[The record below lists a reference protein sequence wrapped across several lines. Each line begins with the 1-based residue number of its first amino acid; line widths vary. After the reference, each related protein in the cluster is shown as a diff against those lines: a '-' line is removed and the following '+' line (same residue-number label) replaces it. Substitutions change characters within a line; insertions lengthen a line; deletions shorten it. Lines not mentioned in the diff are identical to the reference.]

1 MKYFTRWIQRY
12 KSYVSVGMILCIV
25 CNLLT
30 PSNFLLNA
38 AEESQSVTPLKYY
51 KDKDPDTT
59 EANYRYFVG
68 MMYFDMWKGTTWDN
82 GLAPQR
88 GDVGEAEQ
96 NYAFNFPNRTVKSI
110 QAVVFNPED
119 PDNKDQLAL
128 LPDNV
133 DQKSLLLE
141 FFEGS
146 RSDDWKDYRSYIS
159 NTTSDNAISF
169 QPSVSGI
176 GTDTAKVPIKLKIGL
191 DTKSGTEQDITYTC
205 GDRCNN
211 GVKGHR
217 IYAAVLFKIELAAD
231 LSVYYKTVDGK
242 SLNDIFPP
250 RIEEMK
256 PGKPYTFEPPTHEG
270 YTYAGYKKT
279 TDGSD
284 PSKFKDISEGNP
296 PKLEPYKGNFE
307 QYRIYQ
313 YYEVGQPCQPG
324 QTNADNENCDDPDLP
339 SDGSGGMGACEYT
352 ILPPTQSQEVTKGLM
367 NPEAI
372 GHILGDDRANGRH
385 FDATKGIPTS
395 ENLYANAWGY
405 DYLFQHKF
413 GEMQGKIKY
422 DCEVKVRYSLKWKE
436 KNSKDQ
442 WKTKT
447 ASESKTYTFDF
458 TRDYSYWQINQ
469 LQVLGIDSAK
479 LNNYALP
486 GGSVTLQVANYTPP
500 VLTTEASTE
509 TKDHVRPAKTGDVS
523 YSPGTIDGGRNGR
536 PSVPNDRSKL
546 KSMAEGKTDQPQVRN
561 DAIQFSYKNKD
572 TEVMNGDWVKAT
584 TVAPK
589 EIPAP
594 TKIRSYKDGGEQ
606 VLYKV
611 SQLINKR
618 LVNKANTPSTG
629 TMMYTMVE
637 GDVNGQ
643 GDQSYPIN
651 GINSVTVHTPV
662 VDYASVSDD
671 KTHNQKTVPSADRMA
686 LILNRPFTVRIPTTG
701 QHLDINAYPGYGKR
715 DYAKYFKTKQ
725 VWFPFD
731 VYSADRKTFY
741 PKQTWIDIPVQQLDT
756 VFQLPVWIDEGNYTI
771 AFRTIAENA
780 PTSFT
785 AQQDANTD
793 LNHHVAK
800 DTVDVEVIGRLY
812 DFHVTDIADF
822 AWETVFRQAV
832 GSPAPTGRSYWVG
845 PNGIDGEPR
854 GNTRPYVLPILR
866 GSHPQPGSKNVTVK
880 TGYHFKFDLKTMGN
894 MFGDRDAI
902 QLTPSF
908 YYQDCFAAT
917 APERIPVDLYYHS
930 DKQSFIRIG
939 SAADVERRQVT
950 LNQRLRNVPM
960 ADLKQTATSIYELTS
975 GWMISKEQYLAQ
987 FLKRAGQPTYTGG
1000 YDIQILPSPLRTFIQ
1015 SPARPANASATSAR
1029 VNASV
1034 QQWYGEYSLPARVYA
1049 VPKGTDLAAY
1059 GRSHVLDEKSPI
1071 FLKQGFIVVN
1081 LDIESIV
1088 NGDTTRPHLQ
1098 YIHAPLSNQW
1108 WQLEGYDGTD
1118 GKRDHLMTDP
1128 YGVSYEVADGD
1139 VLFYD
1144 TDRSTYD
1151 DYTSRGTH

>member
-12 KSYVSVGMILCIV
+12 KSYVSVAMILCILF
-25 CNLLT
+25 NLLT

-38 AEESQSVTPLKYY
+38 AEESQSITPLKYY
-51 KDKDPDTT
+51 KDKDPNTT

-68 MMYFDMWKGTTWDN
+68 MMYFDMWKGTSWDN

-110 QAVVFNPED
+110 QAAVFNPED

-159 NTTSDNAISF
+159 NTTSDRAISF
-169 QPSVSGI
+169 QPSISGI
-176 GTDTAKVPIKLKIGL
+176 GTDTAKVPVTIKIGL
-191 DTKSGTEQDITYTC
+191 DTKSGTEEDITYTC

-284 PSKFKDISEGNP
+284 PSKSKDITTGDP

-313 YYEVGQPCQPG
+313 YYEVGEPCKTG
-324 QTNADNENCDDPDLP
+324 QTSADNPNCEDEPTTEN
-339 SDGSGGMGACEYT
+339 GEGMGACTYT
-352 ILPPTQSQEVTKGLM
+352 ILPPTETQQTSKQLM
-367 NPEAI
+367 NPEAA
-372 GHILGDDRANGRH
+372 GHILADDRANGRH

-395 ENLYANAWGY
+395 EHLYANAWGY
-405 DYLFQHKF
+405 DYLFQTNF
-413 GEMQGKIKY
+413 GERKGKIQY

-436 KNSKDQ
+436 KNNKDQ

-447 ASESKTYTFDF
+447 GSESKTYTFNF
-458 TRDYSYWQINQ
+458 TREYAYWQINQ
-469 LQVLGIDSAK
+469 LQVLGVDHAK
-479 LNNYALP
+479 LTNYALP
-486 GGSVTLQVANYTPP
+486 SGSVTLQAANYTAPA
-500 VLTTEASTE
+500 LTTEASTE
-509 TKDHVRPAKTGDVS
+509 VNDHVRPAKTGAIN
-523 YSPGTIDGGRNGR
+523 YSPGTIDGGKSGR

-546 KSMAEGKTDQPQVRN
+546 KSMAEGKTDEPQVRN
-561 DAIQFSYKNKD
+561 DAIQFSYTNKD
-572 TEVMNGDWVKAT
+572 TEVMNGDWTKAT
-584 TVAPK
+584 PPAPK

-594 TKIRSYKDGGEQ
+594 TKLRSYKDTGDTTLFQGF
-606 VLYKV
+606 
-611 SQLINKR
+611 QLISRKLTNR
-618 LVNKANTPSTG
+618 ANTPSTG
-629 TMMYTMVE
+629 TITYTMVE
-637 GDVNGQ
+637 GDVNGG
-643 GDQSYPIN
+643 GDQSYPITD
-651 GINSVTVHTPV
+651 INSVTVHTPV

-671 KTHNQKTVPSADRMA
+671 KAHNQKTVPSTDRMA

-701 QHLDINAYPGYGKR
+701 QHLDGTAYPGYGKR
-715 DYAKYFKTKQ
+715 DYARYVKAKQ

-731 VYSADRKTFY
+731 VYSEDHQTFY

-756 VFQLPVWIDEGNYTI
+756 VFQLPVWVDEGHYTVM
-771 AFRTIAENA
+771 FRNVAENA
-780 PTSFT
+780 PASFT
-785 AQQDANTD
+785 AQQDANTN
-793 LNHHVAK
+793 LSNHVAK
-800 DTVDVEVIGRLY
+800 DTVDVDVVGRLY

-832 GSPAPTGRSYWVG
+832 GSPLPTGRSYWVG
-845 PNGIDGEPR
+845 PNSIDGEPR

-866 GSHPQPGSKNVTVK
+866 GSHPQQGAKNVTVK

-902 QLTPSF
+902 RLTPSF
-908 YYQDCFAAT
+908 YYQDRSAAT
-917 APERIPVDLYYHS
+917 APKRIPVDLYYHS
-930 DKQSFIRIG
+930 DTQSFIRIG

-950 LNQRLRNVPM
+950 LNQRLRNVPL
-960 ADLKQTATSIYELTS
+960 ADLKQTAASIYELTS
-975 GWMISKEQYLAQ
+975 GWMISKEQYIAR

-1000 YDIQILPSPLRTFIQ
+1000 YDIQLLPSPLRTFIQ
-1015 SPARPANASATSAR
+1015 SPGRPAAASASPAR

-1059 GRSHVLDEKSPI
+1059 GRSHMLDEKAPI

-1088 NGDTTRPHLQ
+1088 NGDTKNPHLQ

-1118 GKRDHLMTDP
+1118 GKRDHVITDP
-1128 YGVSYEVADGD
+1128 YGVQYEVADGD

-1144 TDRSTYD
+1144 TDHSVYD

>member
-1 MKYFTRWIQRY
+1 M
-12 KSYVSVGMILCIV
+12 
-25 CNLLT
+25 
-30 PSNFLLNA
+30 
-38 AEESQSVTPLKYY
+38 QSDALKI
-51 KDKDPDTT
+51 KP
-59 EANYRYFVG
+59 
-68 MMYFDMWKGTTWDN
+68 
-82 GLAPQR
+82 
-88 GDVGEAEQ
+88 
-96 NYAFNFPNRTVKSI
+96 
-110 QAVVFNPED
+110 
-119 PDNKDQLAL
+119 
-128 LPDNV
+128 
-133 DQKSLLLE
+133 
-141 FFEGS
+141 
-146 RSDDWKDYRSYIS
+146 
-159 NTTSDNAISF
+159 AI
-169 QPSVSGI
+169 SGI
-176 GTDTAKVPIKLKIGL
+176 GTDTATVPVELEIGL
-191 DTKSGTEQDITYTC
+191 DTKSGTEQDITFLC
-205 GDRCNN
+205 KDRCNK
-211 GVKGHR
+211 GVEGHR

-284 PSKFKDISEGNP
+284 PSKVKEVTKGDP
-296 PKLEPYKGNFE
+296 PKLDPYKGDFE

-313 YYEVGQPCQPG
+313 YYEVGQPCQSG
-324 QTNADNENCDDPDLP
+324 QTNAENENCDDPDLP
-339 SDGSGGMGACEYT
+339 SDGMGACEYT
-352 ILPPTQSQEVTKGLM
+352 ILPPTPSQEVTKGLM
-367 NPEAI
+367 NPEAT

-405 DYLFQHKF
+405 DYLFQYKF
-413 GEMQGKIKY
+413 SEMQGKIKY

-479 LNNYALP
+479 LHNYALP
-486 GGSVTLQVANYTPP
+486 GGAVTWQVANYTPP

-523 YSPGTIDGGRNGR
+523 YNPGTIDGGRNGR

-546 KSMAEGKTDQPQVRN
+546 KRRAEAKTDAPQVRN
-561 DAIQFSYKNKD
+561 DAIQFSYKNQD
-572 TEVMNGDWVKAT
+572 TEVMNGDWNQAT
-584 TVAPK
+584 TPAPK
-589 EIPAP
+589 AIPAP

-606 VLYKV
+606 ILYKG
-611 SQLINKR
+611 SQLISKR
-618 LVNKANTPSTG
+618 LVNKANTASSG
-629 TMMYTMVE
+629 VIFYTMVE
-637 GDVNGQ
+637 GDVNGE
-643 GDQSYPIN
+643 GDQNYPITN
-651 GINSVTVHTPV
+651 INNVTVHTPV

-671 KTHNQKTVPSADRMA
+671 QAHNQKTVPSTDRMA
-686 LILNRPFTVRIPTTG
+686 LILNRPFIVRIPTTG
-701 QHLDINAYPGYGKR
+701 QHLDSGDYPGYGKR
-715 DYAKYFKTKQ
+715 DYAKYIQVKQ

-731 VYSADRKTFY
+731 VYSEDRSTFY

-756 VFQLPVWIDEGNYTI
+756 VFQLPVWVDEGHYTI
-771 AFRTIAENA
+771 AFRTVAENA
-780 PTSFT
+780 PARFT
-785 AQQDANTD
+785 AQQDANTN
-793 LNHHVAK
+793 LSHHVAK

-832 GSPAPTGRSYWVG
+832 GSPLPTGRSYWVG
-845 PNGIDGEPR
+845 PNTIDGEPR
-854 GNTRPYVLPILR
+854 GNTSPYVLPILR
-866 GSHPQPGSKNVTVK
+866 GSHPQPGFKNVTVK
-880 TGYHFKFDLKTMGN
+880 TGYPFKFDLKTIGN

-902 QLTPSF
+902 RLTPRF
-908 YYQDCFAAT
+908 YYQDRSAVT
-917 APERIPVDLYYHS
+917 APKRVPVDLYYHS
-930 DKQSFIRIG
+930 DTESFIRIG
-939 SAADVERRQVT
+939 SAADVQRRQVT
-950 LNQRLRNVPM
+950 LKERLRHVPM
-960 ADLKQTATSIYELTS
+960 ADLTQTATSIYALTS
-975 GWMISKEQYLAQ
+975 GWLISKEQYLAH
-987 FLKRAGQPTYTGG
+987 FLKRASQPTYTGG
-1000 YDIQILPSPLRTFIQ
+1000 YDVQILPSPLRTFIQ
-1015 SPARPANASATSAR
+1015 PPSRPAQASASPAR

-1049 VPKGTDLAAY
+1049 VPQGTDLAAY
-1059 GRSHVLDEKSPI
+1059 GRRHMLDEKSPI

-1088 NGDTTRPHLQ
+1088 NGDTTHPHLQ

-1108 WQLEGYDGTD
+1108 WHMEGYDSTD
-1118 GKRDHLMTDP
+1118 GKRDHQITDS
-1128 YGVSYEVADGD
+1128 YGVQYEVADGD

-1144 TDRSTYD
+1144 TDHSVYD

>member
-1 MKYFTRWIQRY
+1 M
-12 KSYVSVGMILCIV
+12 
-25 CNLLT
+25 
-30 PSNFLLNA
+30 P
-38 AEESQSVTPLKYY
+38 
-51 KDKDPDTT
+51 
-59 EANYRYFVG
+59 
-68 MMYFDMWKGTTWDN
+68 
-82 GLAPQR
+82 
-88 GDVGEAEQ
+88 
-96 NYAFNFPNRTVKSI
+96 
-110 QAVVFNPED
+110 
-119 PDNKDQLAL
+119 
-128 LPDNV
+128 
-133 DQKSLLLE
+133 
-141 FFEGS
+141 
-146 RSDDWKDYRSYIS
+146 
-159 NTTSDNAISF
+159 
-169 QPSVSGI
+169 
-176 GTDTAKVPIKLKIGL
+176 
-191 DTKSGTEQDITYTC
+191 
-205 GDRCNN
+205 
-211 GVKGHR
+211 
-217 IYAAVLFKIELAAD
+217 VLFTIELAAD

-256 PGKPYTFEPPTHEG
+256 PGTSYTFEPPTHEG

-284 PSKFKDISEGNP
+284 PSKFKDITEGDP

-313 YYEVGQPCQPG
+313 YYKVDEEVCEPG
-324 QTNADNENCDDPDLP
+324 QTASENGVCTPP
-339 SDGSGGMGACEYT
+339 PPPPPFEACTYT
-352 ILPPTQSQEVTKGLM
+352 ILPPAQSQAISKQLM
-367 NPEAI
+367 NPEAA

-385 FDATKGIPTS
+385 FDATQGIPTS

-405 DYLFQHKF
+405 EYLFQHTF
-413 GEMQGKIKY
+413 GEMKGKIKY
-422 DCEVKVRYSLKWKE
+422 DCEVKVTYSLTWKE
-436 KNSKDQ
+436 KNNKDE

-447 ASESKTYTFDF
+447 GSASKTYTFDF
-458 TRDYSYWQINQ
+458 TRDYTYWQIQQ
-469 LQVLGIDSAK
+469 LQVLGVNQAK
-479 LNNYALP
+479 LSNYALP
-486 GGSVTLQVANYTPP
+486 GGSVTLQATNYTAPA
-500 VLTTEASTE
+500 LATKASTE
-509 TKDHVRPAKTGDVS
+509 LNDHVRPAKTGS
-523 YSPGTIDGGRNGR
+523 LHYSPSTIDGGRSGR
-536 PSVPNDRSKL
+536 PSPPNDQSKL
-546 KSMAEGKTDQPQVRN
+546 KSMAESKTDEPQVRN

-572 TEVMNGDWVKAT
+572 TEVMNGDWIKASPP
-584 TVAPK
+584 APK

-594 TKIRSYKDGGEQ
+594 TKIRSYKDAGEQ
-606 VLYKV
+606 ILYKG
-611 SQLINKR
+611 SQLISRTLINR
-618 LVNKANTPSTG
+618 GNTPSTG

-671 KTHNQKTVPSADRMA
+671 KTHNQKKVPSADRMA
-686 LILNRPFTVRIPTTG
+686 LILNRPFTVRIPTNG

-731 VYSADRKTFY
+731 VYSADHKTFY

-785 AQQDANTD
+785 TQQDANTD

-908 YYQDCFAAT
+908 YYQDRSTAT

-950 LNQRLRNVPM
+950 LNQRLRNVTM

-1144 TDRSTYD
+1144 TDHSVYD